1 MKPCFPELNSFLR
14 FWLVAEAC
22 STKLGMMPERGRSH
36 RLVLISINASA
47 FGFLVLISN
56 RFDTEEGVLI
66 HGDFWSGK

>member
-1 MKPCFPELNSFLR
+1 
-14 FWLVAEAC
+14 
-22 STKLGMMPERGRSH
+22 MMPERGRSH